1 MNLSTRS
8 KWLVFILF
16 LVMMLFGHGHNLFQ
30 GGGIWETIGAKD
42 IKYGLNPDGTL
53 TYIKF
58 YQFFWLLG
66 LRVNFVIDAILL
78 IFLLINRKK
87 INYAFL
93 LFFIAIGFMRVFDVL
108 QLLSYGDQG
117 VWVGVEIVFN
127 ILGFLFLIMSFNIIK
142 VGKLNRSIN
151 KETTDV
157 ILFSLPFSKLFKRW
171 FGKDKVKTEEEMLE
185 ELYSAKDA
193 LQKVADTRNVEDQTL
208 MSSITFL
215 IDDLAEETHPDK
227 REELKQK
234 YYDLLSQYMV
244 NGQKIE
250 DLLARATKK

>member
-8 KWLVFILF
+8 KWLVFVLF
-16 LVMMLFGHGHNLFQ
+16 LVMLFFGHGHLLFQ
-30 GGGIWETIGAKD
+30 DGGIFETLGLKD
-42 IKYGLNPDGTL
+42 VRYGRSTDGVV
-53 TYIKF
+53 TYTKF
-58 YQFFWLLG
+58 YKFFWILG
-66 LRVNFVIDAILL
+66 FRVNLVIDAILL
-78 IFLLINRKK
+78 VFLLINRKK
-87 INYAFL
+87 TNYAFL
-93 LFFIAIGFMRVFDVL
+93 LFFVAIGFMRVFDVL

-117 VWVGVEIVFN
+117 VWVWVEIVFN
-127 ILGFLFLIMSFNIIK
+127 ILGFLFLIMSFNIIN
-142 VGKLNRSIN
+142 VGTLNKSIN

-157 ILFSLPFSKLFKRW
+157 ILFSLPFSKLLKKW
-171 FGKDKVKTEEEMLE
+171 FGKDKVKTEAEMFE
-185 ELYSAKDA
+185 ELYSAKNA

-250 DLLARATKK
+250 DLLAQATKK